1 MGKKKTKTTKTLKL
15 YKSITLNN
23 RNPGII
29 TSEPV
34 FEESLV
40 MVQETSVREPK
51 VKNEIVY
58 N

>member
-1 MGKKKTKTTKTLKL
+1 MRKKKTKMTKTLKL
-15 YKSITLNN
+15 YKSIILNN

-29 TSEPV
+29 TSKPV

-40 MVQETSVREPK
+40 IVQETSIREPK